1 MSRGKQKRMTKAM
14 IYALHGITYKDD
26 HILAPWGEWI
36 RELLKEGNDKT
47 GRKVLTWSMLA
58 GTENGGTC
66 ICNCKGCYAKTGN
79 YRFKGVK
86 ESLRRN
92 TLIVNEHID
101 FFKAAVMAQLEYAG
115 ESEIRIHASGD
126 FNTKNP
132 EEYAA
137 AWHFIAASFPQDA
150 FWTYTKIERF
160 ETLFNDLD
168 NANIVKSLIPEKG
181 VNYGH
186 CDYIMELYWY
196 LKGLKKDVYICR
208 CGIDDNQHCE
218 KCGHCSKAE
227 YVLFIE
233 HSTEYV
239 AKDDPL
245 FPDIVALIESQDNGN
260 VFHKTA

>member
-1 MSRGKQKRMTKAM
+1 MTKAM
-14 IYALHGITYKDD
+14 VYALHGIIFKDGK
-26 HILAPWGEWI
+26 ILAPYGEWI
-36 RELLKEGNDKT
+36 NELLKEGNDKT
-47 GRKVLTWSMLA
+47 GKRVLTFSLLP

-66 ICNCKGCYAKTGN
+66 ICNCKGCYAMVGR
-79 YRFKGVK
+79 YRMKNVI
-86 ESLRRN
+86 ESMQRN
-92 TLIVNEHID
+92 TRIVNDHIE
-101 FFKAAVMAQLEYAG
+101 FFKAAVAAQLEYAG
-115 ESEIRIHASGD
+115 DAEIRIHAAGD

-137 AWHFIAASFPQDA
+137 AWHDIAAAFPNDD

-160 ETLFNDLD
+160 ETLFDDLD

-181 VNYGH
+181 VNFGH

-208 CGIDDNQHCE
+208 CGIDENQHCE

-239 AKDDPL
+239 AEKDPL
-245 FPDIVALIESQDNGN
+245 FPEIVALIESQDNSN
-260 VFHKTA
+260 VFHTA